1 MKKYK
6 DYLIATILFI
16 ITIIIS
22 YNFIKGFNS
31 YDTYKMYQFG
41 YLEYAKQLFF
51 ADGRIF
57 SGFYILTANILN
69 IFQTDLYEI
78 SIILCIIIMIANVV
92 YFKRLILKISNK
104 KLNDYLIFLLA
115 FITIFNFTYVDNMRF
130 IEMPIIAGSIFL
142 YIIAAKQ
149 AVIDKN
155 NIKML
160 ISLLIAIFMYQG
172 TINVFFIMT
181 AFLLFA
187 KYQTINRKVMLEIIK
202 TLFLSMI
209 PIIINFLYIKIY
221 GILCIDTQRAMTD
234 FNALPS
240 KFINCLETLMNVFVY
255 SKSTMPKNF
264 HFFMILI
271 NIILIF
277 LLLLKYKEKNIFH
290 TYIII
295 ALLVIF
301 AFISCLP
308 ITLFFTIEDIDSS
321 YMAGRLFWAVGAI
334 YGLMMIILY
343 LNTDILQNRVCR
355 ITYVGLILIYA
366 IILYLGMNGI
376 MKADVRA
383 NEIDRNICY
392 QIKENIEAYEQNSN
406 YKVEK
411 LKIKVEVSFEGISK
425 EYEKA
430 KTTQSYIISSLPIGN
445 LLEFYSGLKLDTQ
458 YIPEKVKDF
467 KENIDFYYVENTAY
481 LYMNY

>member
-22 YNFIKGFNS
+22 WNFIKGFNC

-57 SGFYILTANILN
+57 SGIYILIANIFN
-69 IFQTDLYEI
+69 IFQTDLYKI

-104 KLNDYLIFLLA
+104 ELNNYLIFILA

-130 IEMPIIAGSIFL
+130 IEMPIIALSIFL
-142 YIIAAKQ
+142 YMIAAKQ

-160 ISLLIAIFMYQG
+160 VSLLIAIFMYQG
-172 TINVFFIMT
+172 TINVFFIMMV
-181 AFLLFA
+181 FLYLQ
-187 KYQTINRKVMLEIIK
+187 KHQTINRKVILGIIK

-209 PIIINFLYIKIY
+209 PIIINYLYIKIY

-240 KFINCLETLMNVFVY
+240 KFVKSLVTLINVLVY
-255 SKSTMPKNF
+255 SKNTMPKNF
-264 HFFMILI
+264 YFLMILTSV
-271 NIILIF
+271 ILVF
-277 LLLLKYKEKNIFH
+277 SLQLKYKEKNIFN
-290 TYIII
+290 TYINII
-295 ALLVIF
+295 LLVIS

-308 ITLFFTIEDIDSS
+308 IILFFTIDDIDFLT
-321 YMAGRLFWAVGAI
+321 MGGRMFWAIGAI
-334 YGLMMIILY
+334 YGLMMIVLY
-343 LNTDILQNRVCR
+343 LNTDILENKVYR
-355 ITYVGLILIYA
+355 IIYFGLILIYI
-366 IILYLGMNGI
+366 IILYFGMNGI
-376 MKADVRA
+376 MKADTVA
-383 NEIDRNICY
+383 NEIDRSICY
-392 QIKENIEAYEQNSN
+392 QIKENIEAYERSSN
-406 YKVEK
+406 LKVEK
-411 LKIKVEVSFEGISK
+411 MKIKVEVSFEGISK

-430 KTTQSYIISSLPIGN
+430 KSTQSYIMSSLPIGK
-445 LLEFYSGLKLDTQ
+445 LLEFYCGLKLDIE

-467 KENIDFYYVENTAY
+467 KENIDFHYVENTAY